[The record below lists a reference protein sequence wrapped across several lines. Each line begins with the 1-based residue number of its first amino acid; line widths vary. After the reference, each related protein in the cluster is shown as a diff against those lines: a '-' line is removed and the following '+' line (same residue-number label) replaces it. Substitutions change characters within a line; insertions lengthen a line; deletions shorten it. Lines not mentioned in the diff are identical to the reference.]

1 VLFLGVSIFVP
12 PDPLLSTIPA
22 LPVVVVVLVVS
33 ILFGWVYPVDAAV
46 SGALSELP
54 AQAVNKPNVVMD
66 AINIILFFMS

>member
-1 VLFLGVSIFVP
+1 MLFLGVSIFVP

-33 ILFGWVYPVDAAV
+33 MLFGWVYPVDAAV

-54 AQAVNKPNVVMD
+54 AQAANKPIVAMD
-66 AINIILFFMS
+66 AIKTILFFIS